1 MQGKVLTAKGRV
13 AADAVLDAAIRCLGE
28 EGYAGTSLQRIADAA
43 GVQKRMVLYYFDSRE
58 QLIAAAVDRLADDFL
73 ARVRARL
80 EGVAT
85 PEEVVD
91 RLVEALL
98 EEGDQRSLLA
108 AYFGIAAEA
117 ANDHTLHA
125 QLESLRVKASE
136 LANEVIDALEAN
148 GYELSMERDLAILTA
163 LTVGNGVGL
172 ELLQRGR
179 TAEFERAL
187 ALARI
192 GAPLL
197 LFDRDE

>member
-1 MQGKVLTAKGRV
+1 MQEKVLTAKGQ
-13 AADAVLDAAIRCLGE
+13 AQADAVLDAAIRCLGE
-28 EGYAGTSLQRIADAA
+28 GGYAGTSLQRIADSA
-43 GVQKRMVLYYFDSRE
+43 GVQKRMVLYYFGSRE
-58 QLIAAAVDRLADDFL
+58 QLIAAAVERLADDFL

-80 EGVAT
+80 ENVT
-85 PEEVVD
+85 SPEEVVD

-117 ANDHTLHA
+117 ANDPTLRA
-125 QLESLRVKASE
+125 QLEQLRAKASE
-136 LANEVIDALEAN
+136 LAGEILDTLEDY

-179 TAEFERAL
+179 TPEFERAL

-197 LFDRDE
+197 LFDREG